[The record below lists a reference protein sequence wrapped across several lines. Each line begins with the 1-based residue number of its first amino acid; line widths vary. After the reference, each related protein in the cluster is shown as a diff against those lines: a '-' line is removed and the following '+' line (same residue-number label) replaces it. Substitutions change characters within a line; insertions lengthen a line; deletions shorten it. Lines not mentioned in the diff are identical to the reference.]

1 MSTATSDQVQD
12 LTPTTESSGSNT
24 RESVVAEYK
33 MHDPRRK
40 SPFLAGVLS
49 LLPGLGQ
56 VYVGYYRRGFIN
68 IVVFGSLIS
77 LVSSGEG
84 YAPFL
89 PLGVFFLIFFEF
101 YNIIDAGR
109 RATLYNLSLD
119 GIENIALPDELT
131 NDPLPVKGSYLLGGV
146 LLVFGAIALSNT
158 LFGLS
163 LRWLEDFW
171 PVFPMLLGGYLVWKA
186 FQDGR
191 DEKAQDVSDD

>member
-1 MSTATSDQVQD
+1 MNTVTSDQAQA
-12 LTPTTESSGSNT
+12 LERTEETSDTKRRDVVSS
-24 RESVVAEYK
+24 EYK

-56 VYVGYYRRGFIN
+56 VYVGYYRLGFIN
-68 IVVFGSLIS
+68 IIVAGSILS
-77 LVSSGEG
+77 VLSSGEG
-84 YAPFL
+84 YVPFL

-119 GIENIALPDELT
+119 GIENIALPDALT
-131 NDPLPVKGSYLLGGV
+131 NDPLPIKGSYLLGGT
-146 LLVFGAIALSNT
+146 LLLFGAIALSNT

-163 LRWLEDFW
+163 LSWLEEFW
-171 PVFPMLLGGYLVWKA
+171 PVFPMLMGAYLVWQAWLDK
-186 FQDGR
+186 QSESEGED
-191 DEKAQDVSDD
+191 